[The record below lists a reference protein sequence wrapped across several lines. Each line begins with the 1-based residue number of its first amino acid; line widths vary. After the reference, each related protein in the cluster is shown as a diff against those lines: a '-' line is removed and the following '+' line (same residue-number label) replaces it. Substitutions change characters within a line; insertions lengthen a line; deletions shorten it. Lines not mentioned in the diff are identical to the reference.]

1 MKTCSVCKVGTMKK
15 TLIDTVERVSQKGFV
30 NLKNVPCKECD
41 NCGHLTFSTEVEKK
55 IEQLINNSEEVGDKL
70 VMKCLANLMKIFGN
84 VLLNLSKNFWR
95 FKYV

>member
-30 NLKNVPCKECD
+30 TVKNVPCKKCD

-55 IEQLINNSEEVGDKL
+55 IEQLINNSEEVGDKFGDE
-70 VMKCLANLMKIFGN
+70 IFGEFAED
-84 VLLNLSKNFWR
+84 FWECTIE
-95 FKYV
+95 FE

>member
-55 IEQLINNSEEVGDKL
+55 IEQLINNSEEVGDK
-70 VMKCLANLMKIFGN
+70 FGDEMFGEFDED
-84 VLLNLSKNFWR
+84 FWECTIE
-95 FKYV
+95 FE